1 MNAASVEQKKD
12 SDKATTTTEAEMN
25 TTNISQ
31 EINIDEDGTD
41 KQRREVSTMEKD
53 LNTMQNAL
61 TVSQRA
67 AICFAA
73 GVIGAGAVVLFSHV
87 LFQLGL
93 SATLGVTAPVSL
105 KSPDI
110 YKETGAVTPS
120 VALSPN

>member
-1 MNAASVEQKKD
+1 VGATAVSEMNAVSVEQKKD

-41 KQRREVSTMEKD
+41 KQPREVSTMEKD
-53 LNTMQNAL
+53 LNTMESVL

-73 GVIGAGAVVLFSHV
+73 RICERPG
-87 LFQLGL
+87 Q
-93 SATLGVTAPVSL
+93 
-105 KSPDI
+105 
-110 YKETGAVTPS
+110 E
-120 VALSPN
+120 

>member
-1 MNAASVEQKKD
+1 MNAVSVEQKKD

-53 LNTMQNAL
+53 LNTMESAL
-61 TVSQRA
+61 TVSQRT

-87 LFQLGL
+87 LCRLELRARLGADDPI
-93 SATLGVTAPVSL
+93 SSWSL
-105 KSPDI
+105 HI
-110 YKETGAVTPS
+110 YKPLFRGGQR
-120 VALSPN
+120 